1 MYNNDS
7 CTIDMPDT
15 VFNIKD
21 KVKIRIV
28 NNSSRSFDGFI
39 SFEAFDTSTIK
50 TITDS
55 EIHGEWFEVIHD
67 IAWRPMKNDQSYQT
81 ETFVLPNSTKLIEGR
96 FFNESNLD
104 WPERISLKR
113 FRFVFNYFHGDGT
126 IHEFHS
132 KEFIINRK
140 LQIHNK

>member
-55 EIHGEWFEVIHD
+55 EIHG
-67 IAWRPMKNDQSYQT
+67 S
-81 ETFVLPNSTKLIEGR
+81 VL
-96 FFNESNLD
+96 SN
-104 WPERISLKR
+104 RNIR
-113 FRFVFNYFHGDGT
+113 T
-126 IHEFHS
+126 A
-132 KEFIINRK
+132 
-140 LQIHNK
+140 